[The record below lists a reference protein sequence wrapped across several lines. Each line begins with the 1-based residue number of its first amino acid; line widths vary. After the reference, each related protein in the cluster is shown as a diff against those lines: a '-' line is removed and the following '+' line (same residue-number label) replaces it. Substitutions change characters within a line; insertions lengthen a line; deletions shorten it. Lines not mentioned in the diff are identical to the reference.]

1 MYTLSWSAAAFAGP
15 LVGGVTL
22 DRLGRDAVWFGC
34 AVVGSLAGAGYYLLL
49 RGRPAAAA
57 VTATDGTEVGTTAT
71 AVTAT
76 DGAATAGFET
86 QPLPQEP
93 VSG

>member
-15 LVGGVTL
+15 LVGGVTF
-22 DRLGRDAVWFGC
+22 DRLGRNAVWLGC
-34 AVVGSLAGAGYYLLL
+34 AVVGTLAGAGYYLLL
-49 RGRPAAAA
+49 RSRPAAPALP
-57 VTATDGTEVGTTAT
+57 
-71 AVTAT
+71 
-76 DGAATAGFET
+76 AATGLKA